1 MARLGG
7 PAQEVHDILGHLGL
21 GARSAV
27 LVVDQTIRVERRR
40 HADEATREVG
50 VVVEPVT
57 DREAGGRV
65 TVAHQ
70 HGEDV
75 VNALVLGGGV
85 DGQVRREGATVSVAG
100 RLLVGVGG
108 WEGIHQ
114 QSRSGEHLTLVVGSV
129 DNIDLG
135 GELLHSLFRVDLADQ
150 VPEVQLVHSV
160 AGGADLSVDLVSSAD
175 ARNLMC
181 VEDGLDP
188 ERVTRGVGG
197 ILVLALHGGGSHSN
211 CCRGSSSGR
220 WRKSSRETHH
230 C

>member
-75 VNALVLGGGV
+75 VDTLVLGGGV
-85 DGQVRREGATVSVAG
+85 DRQIRGEGTTVRISGG
-100 RLLVGVGG
+100 LLVGVRRR
-108 WEGIHQ
+108 ESIDQ
-114 QSRSGEHLTLVVGSV
+114 EPRSGEHLALVVGSIDDV
-129 DNIDLG
+129 DLG
-135 GELLHSLFRVDLADQ
+135 GKLLHSLLRIDLADQ
-150 VPEVQLVHSV
+150 VPEMQLVHGM
-160 AGGADLSVDLVSSAD
+160 AGSADLPVDLVSSAH
-175 ARNLMC
+175 ARNLVG

-188 ERVTRGVGG
+188 ERIARGVGG